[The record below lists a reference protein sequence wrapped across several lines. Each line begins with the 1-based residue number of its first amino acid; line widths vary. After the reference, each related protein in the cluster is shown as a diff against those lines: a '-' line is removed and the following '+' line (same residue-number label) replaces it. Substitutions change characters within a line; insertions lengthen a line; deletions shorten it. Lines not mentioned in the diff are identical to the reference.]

1 MVRIAR
7 MIGFFLS
14 AVGVELASGVGIVAL
29 IVAAILGWKR
39 AGLHWLLAP
48 AVAGAIVSQMLF
60 AGLSTGGKVINAM
73 SNGVFPLIVYVF
85 ICLVGYGL
93 GALARRL
100 RRAGGAT

>member
-7 MIGFFLS
+7 MIGFFFS
-14 AVGVELASGVGIVAL
+14 AVGVQIASGVGRVAL
-29 IVAAILGWKR
+29 LVAAFLGWKR

-48 AVAGAIVSQMLF
+48 AVAGVIGAHMMFEGVST
-60 AGLSTGGKVINAM
+60 SGKVVNAL
-73 SNGVFPLIVYVF
+73 SNGAFELIVYVF

-100 RRAGGAT
+100 R